1 LAEEIINEYGNDLES
16 ITLIRGEKGRFEVTA
31 NGKDVFSKEIE
42 KRHPAPGEVLEKIG
56 RLL

>member
-1 LAEEIINEYGNDLES
+1 LAEEIINEYGSDLES
-16 ITLIRGEKGRFEVTA
+16 IILLRGGNGRFEVTA
-31 NGKDVFSKEIE
+31 NGSEVFSKAIE